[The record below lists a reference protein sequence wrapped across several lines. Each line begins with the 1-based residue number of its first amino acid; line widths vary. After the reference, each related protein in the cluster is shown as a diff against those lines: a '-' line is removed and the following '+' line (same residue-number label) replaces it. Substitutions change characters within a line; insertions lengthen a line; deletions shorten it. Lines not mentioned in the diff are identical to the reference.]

1 MYEEFCMDV
10 KEISLK
16 LDKNEVKAGELVRGK
31 IHISFKGRFDTIVI
45 NSQIEDSSDIFTF
58 VEIDEK
64 KTNYQY
70 ARISILK
77 SELKN
82 SDIEF
87 TVTTNHIPID
97 LSVNAK
103 FRVSLIQEHKEI
115 ASDIAYLSVLK
126 IRS

>member
-1 MYEEFCMDV
+1 MDV

-16 LDKNEVKAGELVRGK
+16 LDKNEVIAGEPVKGK
-31 IHISFKGRFDTIVI
+31 IYIGFKGRFDTIVI
-45 NSQIEDSSDIFTF
+45 NSQIENTSDIFSF
-58 VEIDEK
+58 VEIDGN

-82 SDIEF
+82 SNIDFI
-87 TVTTNHIPID
+87 VTTKHIPVN

-115 ASDIAYLSVLK
+115 ASDIAYLSLLK
-126 IRS
+126 SRS